1 MSSDIAISAIETVK
15 QKLQKYIVLEQN
27 DKVKEYLLKLQNTSI
42 TPILIRETKID
53 TLVSQLALNNKT
65 SYYSIAKN
73 LLKKWH
79 EKNLLSKTTDSSK
92 VKTITNTNKTIVEK
106 KLAVKR
112 KSIDDDITNSN
123 VLSESQ
129 SSDEYKNGDRNQSSS
144 STKKRKV
151 LSIAEY
157 VNNKKPT
164 TSSSSNEKKLTDTQ
178 IEEIYAQFN
187 ANGEEF
193 AAIAPVLADDVNKKL
208 TQKDLTNSNRNDF
221 IANGHNS
228 KMTVMEKPKIKR
240 EDIWAEDEDDDDDDD
255 KQQIIKQSP
264 PVKSN
269 EQVKIPISTSRI
281 KTEDP
286 SIVAAIVSSIA
297 TTDHSQPSS
306 RSSQSIV
313 PAKKRGRIF

>member
-1 MSSDIAISAIETVK
+1 MNFSLISD
-15 QKLQKYIVLEQN
+15 LC
-27 DKVKEYLLKLQNTSI
+27 
-42 TPILIRETKID
+42 
-53 TLVSQLALNNKT
+53 
-65 SYYSIAKN
+65 
-73 LLKKWH
+73 
-79 EKNLLSKTTDSSK
+79 
-92 VKTITNTNKTIVEK
+92 
-106 KLAVKR
+106 
-112 KSIDDDITNSN
+112 
-123 VLSESQ
+123 SESQ

-269 EQVKIPISTSRI
+269 EQVR
-281 KTEDP
+281 
-286 SIVAAIVSSIA
+286 
-297 TTDHSQPSS
+297 
-306 RSSQSIV
+306 
-313 PAKKRGRIF
+313 